1 MPRGLFIYLSILSIY
16 LSVQIN
22 LSVTYLRNMPVS
34 VVLCFKVW
42 THLKIPCWD
51 AFKVKLVYG
60 CVLSITVI
68 AQLPYCNWKQLCFHI
83 NNKVVRLLF
92 FLVENSSK
100 LFQLFHSFSLQCS
113 VSFILPFFTRV
124 AFPGDASIP
133 DGPIGCELSP
143 TYHKS
148 SVARPDGACSQLP
161 LPTRAYHGIMLIHD
175 SLGMGALQHLSSAIT
190 RFYMPLGF
198 HEPTASC

>member
-1 MPRGLFIYLSILSIY
+1 
-16 LSVQIN
+16 
-22 LSVTYLRNMPVS
+22 MPVS

-68 AQLPYCNWKQLCFHI
+68 AQLPYCNCKQLCFHTI
-83 NNKVVRLLF
+83 NKVVRLF
-92 FLVENSSK
+92 F
-100 LFQLFHSFSLQCS
+100 FSLLRILVNYSNCFIPFLSNFQS
-113 VSFILPFFTRV
+113 SASFPFSFILPFFTRV

-161 LPTRAYHGIMLIHD
+161 LPTREYYGIMLIHD
-175 SLGMGALQHLSSAIT
+175 SFGMGALQHLSSAISV
-190 RFYMPLGF
+190 FYMPLGF